1 MTLSLHNRKNIF
13 YLATDF
19 YFPRENKQK
28 TFLELREA
36 AKLIGIKNIKIEVL
50 QVSCWYEWKG
60 IFAPIAPEGACTLAW
75 RGSWA
80 IARAAP
86 AILAL
91 LGTTFISVIFAVLFS
106 QKRHLEISLKPQ
118 Y

>member
-36 AKLIGIKNIKIEVL
+36 AKLIGIKNIQIEVL
-50 QVSCWYEWKG
+50 QVSCWYE
-60 IFAPIAPEGACTLAW
+60 
-75 RGSWA
+75 
-80 IARAAP
+80 
-86 AILAL
+86 
-91 LGTTFISVIFAVLFS
+91 
-106 QKRHLEISLKPQ
+106 
-118 Y
+118 